1 MLLNWQSDWGPQ
13 PRRKVR
19 PFWWPP
25 TLMLRQFLS
34 ALYLGA
40 LTHWQALPNWLL
52 QYGIRCLPGAAG
64 ARGMGCIGFPA
75 HPVWEMTTACNLRCI
90 HCHASSGQPQPDELS
105 TQDAK
110 DLFTQLARIPEF
122 RMLAFTGG
130 EPLLRKDLYE
140 LLAYSQALGFTNT
153 IATNATLIT
162 NQVAQQLRQY
172 GVVIAAVS
180 LDAVDP
186 ATHDRIR
193 GVPGAFQAAVD
204 GMAALRRAGILLHI
218 NITAMDYNLQQI
230 KPLTTLIDKLQ
241 ASILLMYQLVPVGRG
256 QDIKTAVLNT
266 AAHEHLIKYIAAAQ
280 HRSQAIYEPVAS
292 PQYWSYLLEHA
303 QIKGGLQLKLAKWLF
318 HGCAAGRGFVYIK
331 PNGDVWP
338 CPFIERSCGNV
349 RERDF
354 QSIWTNSPLFAALR
368 DRETTVQGRCGH
380 CRYRQLCGGCRG
392 RAWTHV
398 KDYLAEDPLCFL
410 EASELAND

>member
-1 MLLNWQSDWGPQ
+1 MNWQSDWGPR
-13 PRRKVR
+13 PRRRVR

-34 ALYLGA
+34 TLYLGA
-40 LTHWQALPNWLL
+40 LTHWRALPSWLL
-52 QYGIRCLPGAAG
+52 RYGIKCLPGVAG
-64 ARGMGCIGFPA
+64 AQGMGCIGFPA

-90 HCHASSGQPQPDELS
+90 HCHVSGGQSQSDELS
-105 TQDAK
+105 TSEAK
-110 DLFTQLARIPEF
+110 NLFSQLADIPEF

-130 EPLLRKDLYE
+130 EPLLREDLYE

-162 NQVAQQLRQY
+162 DKVAQQLRHY

-193 GVPGAFQAAVD
+193 GVPGAFQAAMK

-218 NITAMDYNLQQI
+218 NITAMEYNLQQI
-230 KPLTTLIDKLQ
+230 QALSTLIDKLDT
-241 ASILLMYQLVPVGRG
+241 SILLMYQLVPVGRG
-256 QDIKTAVLNT
+256 ERIKSAVLDSHT
-266 AAHEHLIKYIAAAQ
+266 TEHLIHHIAAAQ
-280 HRSQAIYEPVAS
+280 HCSRAIYEPVAS
-292 PQYWSYLLEHA
+292 PQYWPYLLARA
-303 QIKGGLQLKLAKWLF
+303 QITGGIRLRLAQWLF

-338 CPFIERSCGNV
+338 CPFIERSCGNI
-349 RERDF
+349 REHAF
-354 QSIWTNSPLFAALR
+354 HSIWTASPLFTALR
-368 DRETTVQGRCGH
+368 SRETTLQGRCGR
-380 CRYRQLCGGCRG
+380 CRYRQLCGGCRARG
-392 RAWTHV
+392 GTHMS
-398 KDYLAEDPLCFL
+398 DYLAEDPLCFL
-410 EASELAND
+410 EA